1 MLLAVSKNYDNSK
14 MKSKPVYFH
23 KGKHNINNNMHMT
36 LQTDRTGMFIQLH
49 RASDRYSS
57 YVKITAV

>member
-1 MLLAVSKNYDNSK
+1 